1 MNENELRS
9 IEQGHIQA
17 VLGFTAHEQNERE
30 LVQQVHRIAVER
42 DRTEPPPPP
51 KEPPAIHHT
60 ELPEAKP
67 DSPLYHEWNFY
78 RSEVGR
84 LLAEGHEGRFLLI
97 KGQDIIGIWDTQEE
111 AKAAA
116 LEKYLMQPCLIHQVR
131 SREPLI
137 RVSSRI
143 RQCLS

>member
-1 MNENELRS
+1 MNEKEFRS
-9 IEQGHIQA
+9 SEQKHIQA
-17 VLGFTAHEQNERE
+17 VLGLTADQPNEHP
-30 LVQQVHRIAVER
+30 LVKQGHCIAVEL
-42 DRTEPPPPP
+42 DRTKPPPPP
-51 KEPPAIHHT
+51 KEPTTIQYT

-67 DSPLYHEWNFY
+67 DSPLYDEWNFY
-78 RSEVGR
+78 RGEVGR

-97 KGQDIIGIWDTQEE
+97 KGQAIIGIWDTLEE

-116 LEKYLMQPCLIHQVR
+116 LERYLMQPCLIHQVR